1 MVGSRHSDNAVPVPG
16 LSRVSVTRVGH
27 SGDRDTGRGRGVG
40 AAGRG
45 GGGSHLR
52 WCCRGQSVGL
62 LTFLVSK

>member
-27 SGDRDTGRGRGVG
+27 SGDRDT
-40 AAGRG
+40 AGGGGG